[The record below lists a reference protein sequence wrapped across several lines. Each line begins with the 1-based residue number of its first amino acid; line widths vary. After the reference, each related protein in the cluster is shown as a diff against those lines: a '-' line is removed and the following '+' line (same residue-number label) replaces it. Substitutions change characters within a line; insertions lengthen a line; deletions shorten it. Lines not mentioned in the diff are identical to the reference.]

1 MILYAEILRI
11 GDLDVLLHR
20 QFLLTNIAFYN
31 SLPIIISLETNGATM
46 VFVWVIGHFT
56 AEARRDRIAPL
67 FCHYSHKKI
76 TQL

>member
-20 QFLLTNIAFYN
+20 QFLLTNIAFYT

-46 VFVWVIGHFT
+46 MFFWVIGYCT
-56 AEARRDRIAPL
+56 GEAR
-67 FCHYSHKKI
+67 SHRSAVVS
-76 TQL
+76 LLP